1 MSTTSPPPIA
11 EISVRHWLVVVGAGL
26 LMSLNVLVFLAVGML
41 LPPLAASLGVG
52 LGQVMVF
59 VSINSVA
66 GAVMLAAAGPF
77 LIRRFGSRWLSLLGG
92 LVTGASI
99 FAVSLVTEV
108 WQLYLLAFA
117 SGLLATVGLQMTGA
131 ALVNDWFLARRGL
144 MQGLLMGIASLGGIA
159 AGAVLPAVIAA
170 GGWRFG
176 FQAVGASAV
185 LVTLVAS
192 LLMIRT
198 VPADVGRHVYG
209 THDPTIEA
217 HKDDAGLASAA
228 AVRTPQFIALVLG
241 LTCYSGIMALQ
252 QHFPSMM
259 ADRGLDLAAAGTLLS
274 LLSVVN
280 VFTTLLLGTFSDR
293 FGPLLAY
300 GLACV
305 LLLFALTMFLLT
317 TGFGPQLAAVLLF
330 SIPAITPPILTPIL
344 LRHTFGGRAF
354 VPLLGVTT
362 ATMPA
367 GIAIAS
373 PLWGLSKDAAGS
385 YDPALVTSLVLVV
398 VIAALVGF
406 ALITGPKLWRAAGVG
421 WRAGSAV

>member
-1 MSTTSPPPIA
+1 MPPPIA

-59 VSINSVA
+59 VSINMVA
-66 GAVMLAAAGPF
+66 GALVLTVAGPF

-92 LVTGASI
+92 LATGFAI
-99 FAVSLVTEV
+99 FAVALVTEL

-117 SGLLATVGLQMTGA
+117 SGVLATVGLQMTGA

-159 AGAVLPAVIAA
+159 AGAALPAVIAA

-176 FQAVGASAV
+176 FQTVGASAV

-198 VPADVGRHVYG
+198 APADVGRHVYG
-209 THDPTIEA
+209 THDLTIEA
-217 HKDDAGLASAA
+217 HKDAAGLAPAA
-228 AVRTPQFIALVLG
+228 AVRTPQFIALIVG

-280 VFTTLLLGTFSDR
+280 VFTTLLLGTISDR

-305 LLLFALTMFLLT
+305 LLLFALAVFLLT
-317 TGFGPQLAAVLLF
+317 TGFGAQATAVLLF

-344 LRHTFGGRAF
+344 LRHTFGGRSF
-354 VPLLGVTT
+354 VPLLGVAT

-373 PLWGLSKDAAGS
+373 PLWGIAKDAAGS
-385 YDPALVTSLVLVV
+385 YDPALLTSLALVV

-406 ALITGPKLWRAAGVG
+406 ALITGPKLWRSAGVG
-421 WRAGSAV
+421 RRAGSAV